1 MEKIRQSVVGE
12 GATID
17 GPFGPRPLVYA
28 DYVASGRA
36 LSFVEDAV
44 REQVLPFYGN
54 THTETSFT
62 GRETTRLREMAR
74 EAAKRAVGAGSQHAA
89 IFTGSGATGAV
100 DKLIRAMGLYAP
112 AQSRAKAEA
121 DTLRPVVFVGPYE
134 HHSNDLQ
141 WREALVDVERVP
153 LDADGQICFDTLEL
167 LLAKHE
173 SRAQKIGA
181 FSAASNVTGIKTD
194 VRRLAA
200 LLHGH
205 GALFFCD
212 FAAGAPYMAIDM
224 AESAPGAGDH
234 IDAVFL
240 SPHKFI
246 GGPGASGLL
255 VADRALLCGKVPSV
269 AGGGTVA
276 YVTADHHVFV
286 ADAER
291 REEAG
296 TPNIVGD
303 IRAGI
308 ALELKSSV
316 GAEEIE
322 RREGA
327 IVAKAM
333 QAFLAEPAID
343 LLGSPTASRVGIFA
357 FNIRAGDKT
366 LHHGFVTALLNDL
379 FGIQARA
386 GCSCAGP
393 YAHELL
399 AIPAGQAARHEAL
412 VAGGESLLRPGW
424 VRLGFNYFFS
434 EETLAY
440 IIAAVRFIARRGVDF
455 LPLYRVDAKAG
466 VWRMA
471 DAPAPA
477 PMPLRELAGIWNYEV
492 SNEPD
497 AAAPDFATC
506 LQLAENLADAA
517 SGSQT
522 PAQNALSAEAES
534 LRWFWMPGEAAAAS
548 A

>member
-1 MEKIRQSVVGE
+1 MPIE
-12 GATID
+12 
-17 GPFGPRPLVYA
+17 GPFGSRPLVYA

-36 LSFVEDAV
+36 LDFVEEAV
-44 REQVLPFYGN
+44 REKVLPFYGN

-74 EAAKRAVGAGSQHAA
+74 AAAKRAAGAGERHAA
-89 IFTGSGATGAV
+89 IFTGSGATGAI

-112 AQSRAKAEA
+112 AHLREKADAE
-121 DTLRPVVFVGPYE
+121 RPVVFVGPYE

-153 LDADGQICFDTLEL
+153 LDEEGQICLDTLERL
-167 LLAKHE
+167 LVKHE
-173 SRAQKIGA
+173 GRAKKIGA

-200 LLHGH
+200 LLHRH

-212 FAAGAPYMAIDM
+212 YAAGAPYMPIDM
-224 AESAPGAGDH
+224 AESAPGRGDH
-234 IDAVFL
+234 IDAIFL

-296 TPNIVGD
+296 TPNIVAD
-303 IRAGI
+303 IRTGI

-327 IVAKAM
+327 VVAKVM
-333 QAFLAEPAID
+333 QALLTEPGIEV
-343 LLGSPTASRVGIFA
+343 LGSPTAARVGIFA
-357 FNIRAGDKT
+357 FNIHAGGKT

-379 FGIQARA
+379 FGIQARS

-393 YAHELL
+393 YAHDLL
-399 AIPAGQAARHEAL
+399 AIPADQAARHEAL
-412 VAGGESLLRPGW
+412 VAGGQSLLRPGW

-434 EETLAY
+434 EETVDY
-440 IIAAVRFIARRGVDF
+440 IVSAVRFIARRGADF
-455 LPLYRVDAKAG
+455 LPLYKVDARAG

-471 DAPAPA
+471 DAPAPR
-477 PMPLRELAGIWNYEV
+477 PTSLTELADIWNDPE
-492 SNEPD
+492 SSPEPR
-497 AAAPDFATC
+497 AATPDFATC
-506 LQLAENLADAA
+506 LQLAEELADAA
-517 SGSQT
+517 AARKTDSHG
-522 PAQNALSAEAES
+522 ALSREAEE
-534 LRWFWMPGEAAAAS
+534 LRWFWMPGESVQAPAR
-548 A
+548 

>member
-1 MEKIRQSVVGE
+1 MR
-12 GATID
+12 ID

-36 LSFVEDAV
+36 LTFVEDAV
-44 REQVLPFYGN
+44 RDLVLPFYGN

-74 EAAKRAVGAGSQHAA
+74 AAVRRAVGAGPRHAV
-89 IFTGSGATGAV
+89 IFSGSGATGAI

-112 AQSRAKAEA
+112 ATLRAKTRGQGEA
-121 DTLRPVVFVGPYE
+121 SRPVVFVGPYE

-153 LDADGQICFDTLEL
+153 LDAEGQICLDTLERL
-167 LLAKHE
+167 LVKHE
-173 SRAQKIGA
+173 GRERKIGA

-194 VRRLAA
+194 MRRLAA
-200 LLHGH
+200 LLHRH

-212 FAAGAPYMAIDM
+212 YAAGAPYMDIDM

-234 IDAVFL
+234 IDAAFL

-255 VADRALLCGKVPSV
+255 IADRALLCGTVPSI

-316 GAEEIE
+316 GAQEIE
-322 RREGA
+322 RREGV
-327 IVAKAM
+327 IVDKVM

-343 LLGSPTASRVGIFA
+343 VLGSPTASRAGIFA
-357 FNIRAGDKT
+357 FNIRAGGKT

-393 YAHELL
+393 YAHDLL
-399 AIPAGQAARHEAL
+399 AIPAGQAERHEAL

-424 VRLGFNYFFS
+424 VRLGFNYFFN
-434 EETLAY
+434 EETVAY
-440 IIAAVRFIARRGVDF
+440 IISAVRFIAQRGADF
-455 LPLYRVDAKAG
+455 LPLYEVDAKAG
-466 VWRMA
+466 LWRVV
-471 DAPAPA
+471 DA
-477 PMPLRELAGIWNYEV
+477 PLREAAAISELGDIW
-492 SNEPD
+492 SGKAMPPSTD
-497 AAAPDFATC
+497 DAPDFSAC
-506 LQLAENLADAA
+506 LRLAQELADTAGGNA
-517 SGSQT
+517 D
-522 PAQNALSAEAES
+522 AQNSLSSEAEA
-534 LRWFWMPGEAAAAS
+534 LRWFWMPGEAVTTAA
-548 A
+548 

>member
-1 MEKIRQSVVGE
+1 MGKIRQGVVGE
-12 GATID
+12 GSPIE

-36 LSFVEDAV
+36 LDFVEEAV
-44 REQVLPFYGN
+44 RAHVLPFYGN

-74 EAAKRAVGAGSQHAA
+74 ASAKRAVGAGEQHAA
-89 IFTGSGATGAV
+89 IFTGSGATGAI

-112 AQSRAKAEA
+112 AHLHGKADAE
-121 DTLRPVVFVGPYE
+121 RPVVFVGPYE

-153 LDADGQICFDTLEL
+153 LDSEGQICLDTLER

-173 SRAQKIGA
+173 GRAKKIGA
-181 FSAASNVTGIKTD
+181 FSAASNVTGIKTN

-200 LLHGH
+200 LLHQH

-212 FAAGAPYMAIDM
+212 YAAGAPYMAIDIT
-224 AESAPGAGDH
+224 ESAPGAGDQ
-234 IDAVFL
+234 IDAIFL

-296 TPNIVGD
+296 TPNIVAD
-303 IRAGI
+303 IRTGI

-322 RREGA
+322 RRESA
-327 IVAKAM
+327 IVAKVM
-333 QAFLAEPAID
+333 QAFLAEPGIEV
-343 LLGSPTASRVGIFA
+343 LGSPTAPRVGIFA
-357 FNIRAGDKT
+357 FNIRAGGKT

-379 FGIQARA
+379 FGIQARS

-393 YAHELL
+393 YAHDLL
-399 AIPAGQAARHEAL
+399 AIPAEQAARHEAL

-434 EETLAY
+434 EETVDY
-440 IIAAVRFIARRGVDF
+440 IVSAVRFIARRGADF
-455 LPLYRVDAKAG
+455 LPLYKVDARTG

-471 DAPAPA
+471 DAPTPRPA
-477 PMPLRELAGIWNYEV
+477 SLTELADIW
-492 SNEPD
+492 SDAAPNEPS
-497 AAAPDFATC
+497 AAMPDFATC
-506 LQLAENLADAA
+506 LQLADELADVAA
-517 SGSQT
+517 GRKSAAES
-522 PAQNALSAEAES
+522 ALSREAEE
-534 LRWFWMPGEAAAAS
+534 LRWFWMPGESVRAPAR
-548 A
+548 

>member
-1 MEKIRQSVVGE
+1 MGE
-12 GATID
+12 GMLIE
-17 GPFGPRPLVYA
+17 GPVGPRPLVYA

-36 LSFVEDAV
+36 LDFVEEAV
-44 REQVLPFYGN
+44 REKVLPFYGN

-74 EAAKRAVGAGSQHAA
+74 AAAKRAVGAGERHAA
-89 IFTGSGATGAV
+89 IFTGSGATGAI
-100 DKLIRAMGLYAP
+100 DKLIRAMGFCAP
-112 AQSRAKAEA
+112 GHLRGKAGAE
-121 DTLRPVVFVGPYE
+121 RPVVFVGPYE

-153 LDADGQICFDTLEL
+153 LDCEGQICLATLEH

-173 SRAQKIGA
+173 GRAKKIGA

-200 LLHGH
+200 LLHRH

-212 FAAGAPYMAIDM
+212 YAAGAPYMAIEM

-286 ADAER
+286 SDAER

-296 TPNIVGD
+296 TPNIVAD

-327 IVAKAM
+327 IVAKVM
-333 QAFLAEPAID
+333 QALLAEPRIEV
-343 LLGSPTASRVGIFA
+343 LGSPTAARVGIFA
-357 FNIRAGDKT
+357 FNIRAGGKT

-393 YAHELL
+393 YAHDLL

-434 EETLAY
+434 EETVEY
-440 IIAAVRFIARRGVDF
+440 IVSAVRFIARRGADF
-455 LPLYRVDAKAG
+455 LPLYRVDARAG

-471 DAPAPA
+471 DVPAPRPA
-477 PMPLRELAGIWNYEV
+477 TLTELADIWSDE
-492 SNEPD
+492 SLP
-497 AAAPDFATC
+497 AAGMATPDFVTC
-506 LQLAENLADAA
+506 LQLAETLADAA
-517 SGSQT
+517 AGR
-522 PAQNALSAEAES
+522 NAARQSELSAEAEA
-534 LRWFWMPGEAAAAS
+534 LRWFWMPGEAVTIS

>member
-1 MEKIRQSVVGE
+1 MPIE
-12 GATID
+12 

-36 LSFVEDAV
+36 LDFVEEAV
-44 REQVLPFYGN
+44 REKVLPFYGN

-62 GRETTRLREMAR
+62 GRETTRLREKAR
-74 EAAKRAVGAGSQHAA
+74 AAAKRAVGAGERHAA
-89 IFTGSGATGAV
+89 IFTGSGATGAI

-112 AQSRAKAEA
+112 AHLHRKADAE
-121 DTLRPVVFVGPYE
+121 RPVVFVGPYE

-153 LDADGQICFDTLEL
+153 LDAQGQICLDTLER

-173 SRAQKIGA
+173 GRAKKIGA

-200 LLHGH
+200 LLHRH

-212 FAAGAPYMAIDM
+212 YAAGAPYMAIDM

-286 ADAER
+286 SDAER

-296 TPNIVGD
+296 TPNIVAD

-327 IVAKAM
+327 IVAKVM
-333 QAFLAEPAID
+333 QAFLAEPGIEV
-343 LLGSPTASRVGIFA
+343 LGSTTAARVGIFA
-357 FNIRAGDKT
+357 FNIRACGKT

-393 YAHELL
+393 YAHDLL
-399 AIPAGQAARHEAL
+399 AIPAGQAERHEAL

-424 VRLGFNYFFS
+424 VRLGFNYFFDD
-434 EETLAY
+434 ETVGY
-440 IIAAVRFIARRGVDF
+440 IVSAVRFVARRGADF

-471 DAPAPA
+471 DATVPRPAS
-477 PMPLRELAGIWNYEV
+477 LIELADIWTDEA
-492 SNEPD
+492 PP
-497 AAAPDFATC
+497 AAATAAPDFGTC
-506 LQLAENLADAA
+506 MQLAEALADAA
-517 SGSQT
+517 EGRDAARQSE
-522 PAQNALSAEAES
+522 LSAEAEA
-534 LRWFWMPGEAAAAS
+534 LRWFWLPGEAVTVS
-548 A
+548 G

>member
-1 MEKIRQSVVGE
+1 MPIE
-12 GATID
+12 

-36 LSFVEDAV
+36 LDFVEEAV
-44 REQVLPFYGN
+44 REKVLPFYGN

-62 GRETTRLREMAR
+62 GRETTRLREKAR
-74 EAAKRAVGAGSQHAA
+74 AAARRAVGAGSQHAA
-89 IFTGSGATGAV
+89 IFTGSGATGAI
-100 DKLIRAMGLYAP
+100 DKLIRAMGIYAP
-112 AQSRAKAEA
+112 AHLHGNADAE
-121 DTLRPVVFVGPYE
+121 RPVVFVGPYE

-141 WREALVDVERVP
+141 WREALADVERVP
-153 LDADGQICFDTLEL
+153 LDCDGQICLATLERL
-167 LLAKHE
+167 LTKHE
-173 SRAQKIGA
+173 GRGTKIGA

-194 VRRLAA
+194 VRGLAA
-200 LLHGH
+200 LLHRH

-212 FAAGAPYMAIDM
+212 YAAGAPYMAIDM
-224 AESAPGAGDH
+224 AESTPGAGDH

-286 ADAER
+286 SDPER

-296 TPNIVGD
+296 TPNILAD

-316 GAEEIE
+316 GAQEIE

-327 IVAKAM
+327 IVATVM
-333 QAFLAEPAID
+333 QALLAEPGIEV
-343 LLGSPTASRVGIFA
+343 LGSPTAARVGIFA
-357 FNIRAGDKT
+357 FNMHAAGKS

-379 FGIQARA
+379 FGIQARS

-393 YAHELL
+393 YAHDLL
-399 AIPAGQAARHEAL
+399 AIPAEQSARHAAL

-424 VRLGFNYFFS
+424 VRLGFNYFFND
-434 EETLAY
+434 ETVDY
-440 IIAAVRFIARRGVDF
+440 IVSAVRLIARRGADF
-455 LPLYRVDAKAG
+455 LPLYHVDAKAG
-466 VWRMA
+466 MWRMA
-471 DAPAPA
+471 DASTPRRG
-477 PMPLRELAGIWNYEV
+477 PLTELADIW
-492 SNEPD
+492 SDEPLPAEG
-497 AAAPDFATC
+497 AAAPDFSTC
-506 LQLAENLADAA
+506 MQLAERLADAA
-517 SGSQT
+517 AGRDAARQSE
-522 PAQNALSAEAES
+522 LSAEAEA
-534 LRWFWMPGEAAAAS
+534 LRWFWMPGESVRAS
-548 A
+548 G

>member
-1 MEKIRQSVVGE
+1 M
-12 GATID
+12 TID

-28 DYVASGRA
+28 DYVASGRV
-36 LSFVEDAV
+36 LGFVEDAV
-44 REQVLPFYGN
+44 RDQLLPFYGN

-74 EAAKRAVGAGSQHAA
+74 AAAKRAVGAGAQHAA
-89 IFTGSGATGAV
+89 IFTGSGATGAI

-112 AQSRAKAEA
+112 ANLRAKAEGDA
-121 DTLRPVVFVGPYE
+121 SRPVVFVGPYE

-153 LDADGQICFDTLEL
+153 LDGQGQICLETLER

-173 SRAQKIGA
+173 SRAKKIGA

-194 VRRLAA
+194 MRGLAA
-200 LLHGH
+200 LLHRH

-224 AESAPGAGDH
+224 AESAPGAGDQ
-234 IDAVFL
+234 IDALFL

-276 YVTADHHVFV
+276 YVTAEHHVFV

-296 TPNIVGD
+296 TPNIIGD

-316 GAEEIE
+316 GAEEVE

-333 QAFLAEPAID
+333 QAFLAEPAIEI
-343 LLGSPTASRVGIFA
+343 LGATTASRVGIFA
-357 FNIRAGDKT
+357 FNIRAGGKT

-434 EETLAY
+434 EETVDY
-440 IIAAVRFIARRGVDF
+440 IVSAVRFIARRGADF
-455 LPLYRVDAKAG
+455 LPLYRVDARTG

-471 DAPAPA
+471 DAPVAA
-477 PMPLRELAGIWNYEV
+477 PMPLSELSDIWSRNALP
-492 SNEPD
+492 SPAMD
-497 AAAPDFATC
+497 TATPDFATC
-506 LQLAENLADAA
+506 LRLAENLADAA
-517 SGSQT
+517 TGRQSDAQSG
-522 PAQNALSAEAES
+522 LSREAEE
-534 LRWFWMPGEAAAAS
+534 LRWFWVPGES
-548 A
+548 VRTSG